1 MNKIKRFI
9 EKHKNEL
16 MFVVHLLTMGAVAL
30 MIVILTEK
38 LQ

>member
-16 MFVVHLLTMGAVAL
+16 MFVVHLLTIGILAL
-30 MIVILTEK
+30 IAVILTEK

>member
-16 MFVVHLLTMGAVAL
+16 MFVVHLLTMGIASLIV
-30 MIVILTEK
+30 VILIEK
-38 LQ
+38 L